1 MYCSRLS
8 LILILLSGITP
19 SFITLRISTQHTNYL
34 LTCPKLDKYLY
45 QDLCDIYTIR
55 CSLLSCTMHTI
66 LRQPP
71 TNGEMRERRSESI
84 SKIFC
89 FLFGGLRISP
99 LNSLQTVAMRIQFS
113 SELVWFMGNRQSK
126 QGSPTPMKFGTQRED
141 FILIL
146 FSDICLRALY
156 KFTFTKNWF
165 QKLNHKTH

>member
-1 MYCSRLS
+1 MPIGSLSHNSARPIGEDDLMY
-8 LILILLSGITP
+8 IYYTM
-19 SFITLRISTQHTNYL
+19 L
-34 LTCPKLDKYLY
+34 LTLLY
-45 QDLCDIYTIR
+45 HAYH
-55 CSLLSCTMHTI
+55 SPAAS
-66 LRQPP
+66 
-71 TNGEMRERRSESI
+71 NGWRERRSESI

-156 KFTFTKNWF
+156 KFTFTKNWIS
-165 QKLNHKTH
+165 KTQS

>member
-8 LILILLSGITP
+8 PILILLSVITP
-19 SFITLRISTQHTNYL
+19 SIITLRISTQHTNYL
-34 LTCPKLDKYLY
+34 LTCPNLDKYLY
-45 QDLCDIYTIR
+45 QDLCDVYILYDAP
-55 CSLLSCTMHTI
+55 SFFSYTMHTN

-71 TNGEMRERRSESI
+71 IDGENAEAKVSQKYFVFSLVDYG
-84 SKIFC
+84 FP
-89 FLFGGLRISP
+89 P

-156 KFTFTKNWF
+156 KFTFTKNWIS
-165 QKLNHKTH
+165 KTQS

>member
-1 MYCSRLS
+1 
-8 LILILLSGITP
+8 
-19 SFITLRISTQHTNYL
+19 
-34 LTCPKLDKYLY
+34 
-45 QDLCDIYTIR
+45 
-55 CSLLSCTMHTI
+55 MHTI

-71 TNGEMRERRSESI
+71 MDGENAEAKVSQKYFVFSLVDYG
-84 SKIFC
+84 FP
-89 FLFGGLRISP
+89 P

-156 KFTFTKNWF
+156 KFTFTKNWIS
-165 QKLNHKTH
+165 KTQS

>member
-1 MYCSRLS
+1 MYHPPRKIDAVLCGIYILYDASSS
-8 LILILLSGITP
+8 LIPCIPFSG
-19 SFITLRISTQHTNYL
+19 SLQRMERTQN
-34 LTCPKLDKYLY
+34 
-45 QDLCDIYTIR
+45 
-55 CSLLSCTMHTI
+55 
-66 LRQPP
+66 
-71 TNGEMRERRSESI
+71 RSESI

-156 KFTFTKNWF
+156 KFTFTK
-165 QKLNHKTH
+165 KLDFKNSIIKLIEMLL